1 MSQVTYKNRSEKTE
15 KKKVEFYNGTG
26 SSVTLHQGYAFCYD
40 QDYGTAS
47 DASLYRIWRVER
59 PATANLLY
67 FAGVLTEG
75 YDGEIVA
82 NGETKVVEIYV
93 PNRRGQGVL
102 VWTEE
107 SCTINATYL
116 APQNGVFALGAA
128 SDSYT
133 VALAAQTVDRSVTNG
148 TVLARL
154 FGVDLNQVGIESE
167 LTAAE
172 SELDLVSE
180 AVVAVDSQLLLAES
194 EIADLD
200 SQLLLIES
208 EAADNA
214 SQILLLESETATN
227 SANIAAAESE
237 LDLVSE
243 ALVAESSQ
251 IQANSEAITAGVGT
265 AVSTAV
271 VALDSQL
278 LLVESEAAQAQS
290 EVDVVDSQLLLVE
303 SEVAAVDSQL
313 LLLESE
319 AAGLASEILLLES
332 ETAEVVDSDAITSGI
347 VTTSSVTIHKAQISI
362 RGVTY
367 TFVTDIVAKA

>member
-180 AVVAVDSQLLLAES
+180 AVVAV
-194 EIADLD
+194 
-200 SQLLLIES
+200 
-208 EAADNA
+208 
-214 SQILLLESETATN
+214 
-227 SANIAAAESE
+227 
-237 LDLVSE
+237 
-243 ALVAESSQ
+243 
-251 IQANSEAITAGVGT
+251 G
-265 AVSTAV
+265 
-271 VALDSQL
+271 
-278 LLVESEAAQAQS
+278 
-290 EVDVVDSQLLLVE
+290 
-303 SEVAAVDSQL
+303 SQL